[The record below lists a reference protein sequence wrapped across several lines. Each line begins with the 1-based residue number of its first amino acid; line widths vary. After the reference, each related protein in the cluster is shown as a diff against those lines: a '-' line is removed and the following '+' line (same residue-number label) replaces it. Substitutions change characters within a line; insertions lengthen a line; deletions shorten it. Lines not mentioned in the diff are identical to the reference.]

1 MSPTTPQ
8 EMLDLLDRLYQ
19 QALDGIPGVSLP
31 VHRLAE
37 QYMQRHRPVRTA
49 AKVFTRYQIAKCT
62 ASGFLS
68 GLGGF
73 LTLPVAIPANIGS
86 VLYVQL
92 RTIAALACMGGYDPH
107 DNEVRTLVYA
117 CLANV
122 SVDQLVK
129 HLGIRAGTKL
139 SLAVVKKIPA
149 AALTKITQ
157 KAGAHFLTKLGAKGI
172 LHAGK
177 IVPVVGGLVSGSFD
191 FADTHRMAKRAYALF
206 IKGDVFVLGAED
218 YRSADVE
225 DDLQ

>member
-1 MSPTTPQ
+1 MTPTTPQ

-19 QALDGIPGVSLP
+19 QAIDGIPGVSLP
-31 VHRLAE
+31 VHQLAE
-37 QYMQRHRPVRTA
+37 RYMQRHRPVRTA
-49 AKVFTRYQIAKCT
+49 ARVFMRYQIAKCT

-92 RTIAALACMGGYDPH
+92 RTIAVLACMGGYDPH
-107 DNEVRTLVYA
+107 DDEVRTLVYA

-139 SLAVVKKIPA
+139 SLAMVKKIPA
-149 AALTKITQ
+149 AALTKISQ
-157 KAGAHFLTKLGAKGI
+157 KAGSHFLAKLGAKGI
-172 LHAGK
+172 IHAGK
-177 IVPVVGGLVSGSFD
+177 IVPVVGGLVSGGFD
-191 FADTHRMAKRAYALF
+191 FADTRRMAHRAYALF
-206 IKGDVFVLGAED
+206 IKGDVFILGAED
-218 YRSADVE
+218 YCSADAE
-225 DDLQ
+225 DSLQ